1 MATRR
6 YGRYSVD
13 TSREDKVLFPKSSIT
28 KGDLIDYYERIS
40 DRILPHLADRPLV
53 LQRFPDGIDDDGFY
67 QKQASDYFPDWIE
80 TTSVKVASSSSDQD
94 LVVCNNTATLVYL
107 ANQACITLHPWLS
120 RTDRID
126 HPDQLVVDLDPP
138 SDDFQEARS
147 AALHLKALF
156 EELELPSFPKLTGSK
171 GIHVHVPLDRSDD
184 FDEVRSI
191 ARSMMKVLAERHPDT
206 LTTEQRKNKRENRL
220 FLDVGR
226 NAYAQTAVAPY
237 SVRPREGA
245 PVAAPVRWE
254 EFEHAGLDSRS
265 FTIGNVFRRL
275 GQIDD
280 PWQGWRR
287 RARSLRAAKKR
298 LDELEAGSAE
308 NGS

>member
-1 MATRR
+1 MAKRR
-6 YGRYSVD
+6 YGRYTVE
-13 TSREDKVLFPKSSIT
+13 TSKEDKVLFPTDAIT

-40 DRILPHLADRPLV
+40 DHILPHLSDRPLV
-53 LQRFPDGIDDDGFY
+53 LQRFPDGIDEDGFY

-80 TTSVKVASSSSDQD
+80 TTSVNVASSSSDQD
-94 LVVCNNTATLVYL
+94 LVICNNTATLVYL

-138 SDDFQEARS
+138 SDDFEEARS
-147 AALHLKALF
+147 AALQVRALLD
-156 EELELPSFPKLTGSK
+156 ELQLPSFPKLTGSK

-191 ARSMMKVLAERHPDT
+191 ARSMMKVLEDRHSDT
-206 LTTEQRKNKRENRL
+206 LTTEQRKNKRGKRL

-237 SVRPREGA
+237 SVRPRQGA
-245 PVAAPVRWE
+245 PVATPVSWPELERK
-254 EFEHAGLDSRS
+254 GLDSRS
-265 FTIGNVFRRL
+265 FTIGNIFRRL
-275 GQIDD
+275 GQTED
-280 PWQGWRR
+280 PWKGWRR
-287 RARSLRAAKKR
+287 RARSLQPAKER
-298 LDELEAGSAE
+298 LDEL
-308 NGS
+308 NDC

>member
-1 MATRR
+1 MAKRR

-13 TSREDKVLFPKSSIT
+13 TSREDKVLFPKSSIS

-40 DRILPHLADRPLV
+40 DHILPHLSDRPLV
-53 LQRFPDGIDDDGFY
+53 LQRFPDGIGEDGFY
-67 QKQASDYFPDWIE
+67 QKQSSDYFPDWIE
-80 TTSVKVASSSSDQD
+80 TTSVKVASSNGDQD
-94 LVVCNNTATLVYL
+94 LVVCNNTATIVYL
-107 ANQACITLHPWLS
+107 ANQGCITLHPWLS

-138 SDDFQEARS
+138 SDDFEEARS
-147 AALHLKALF
+147 AALRLKALF

-184 FDEVRSI
+184 FDEVRGI
-191 ARSMMKVLAERHPDT
+191 ARSMMKVLADRHPDT
-206 LTTEQRKNKRENRL
+206 LTTEQRKNKRGNRL

-254 EFEHAGLDSRS
+254 ELQQAGLESRS

-280 PWQGWRR
+280 PWEGWRR

-298 LDELEAGSAE
+298 LEAIAASSAE
-308 NGS
+308 EGS

>member
-1 MATRR
+1 MAKRR

-13 TSREDKVLFPKSSIT
+13 TSREDKVLFPKSSIS

-40 DRILPHLADRPLV
+40 DHILPHLSDRPLV
-53 LQRFPDGIDDDGFY
+53 LQRFPDGIGEDGFY
-67 QKQASDYFPDWIE
+67 QKQSSDYFPDWIE
-80 TTSVKVASSSSDQD
+80 TTSVKVASSNGDQD
-94 LVVCNNTATLVYL
+94 LVVCNNTATIVYL
-107 ANQACITLHPWLS
+107 ANQGCITLHPWLS

-138 SDDFQEARS
+138 SDDFEEARS
-147 AALHLKALF
+147 AALRLKALF

-184 FDEVRSI
+184 FDEVRGI
-191 ARSMMKVLAERHPDT
+191 ARSMMKVLADRHPDT
-206 LTTEQRKNKRENRL
+206 LTTEQRKNKRGNRL

-254 EFEHAGLDSRS
+254 ELQQAGLESRS

-280 PWQGWRR
+280 PWEGWRR

-298 LDELEAGSAE
+298 LEAIAASYAE
-308 NGS
+308 DG

>member
-6 YGRYSVD
+6 YGQYSVE

-28 KGDLIDYYERIS
+28 KGDLIEYYERIS
-40 DRILPHLADRPLV
+40 DHILPHLSDRPLV
-53 LQRFPDGIDDDGFY
+53 LQRFPDGIDEEGFY
-67 QKQASDYFPDWIE
+67 QKQASDYFPDWIA
-80 TTSVKVASSSSDQD
+80 TTRVKVASSRSHQD

-107 ANQACITLHPWLS
+107 ANQACISFHPWLS
-120 RTDRID
+120 RTHRID

-138 SDDFQEARS
+138 SDDFEEARS
-147 AALHLKALF
+147 AALDVRALL

-171 GIHVHVPLDRSDD
+171 GIHIHVPLDRSDD
-184 FDEVRSI
+184 FDEVRRI
-191 ARSMMKVLAERHPDT
+191 ARSMMELLADRHSDT
-206 LTTEQRKNKRENRL
+206 LTTEQRKSKRGKRL

-245 PVAAPVRWE
+245 PIAAPVRWE
-254 EFEHAGLDSRS
+254 ELEQAGLDSRF
-265 FTIGNVFRRL
+265 FTIGNIFRRL

-280 PWQGWRR
+280 PWEGWRR

-298 LDELEAGSAE
+298 LEKLATLDRG
-308 NGS
+308 GCR

>member
-1 MATRR
+1 MAKRR

-13 TSREDKVLFPKSSIT
+13 TSREDKVLFPKSSIS

-40 DRILPHLADRPLV
+40 DHILPHLSDRPLV
-53 LQRFPDGIDDDGFY
+53 LQRFPDGIGEDGFY
-67 QKQASDYFPDWIE
+67 QKQSSDYFPDWIE
-80 TTSVKVASSSSDQD
+80 TTSVKVASSNGDQD
-94 LVVCNNTATLVYL
+94 LVVCNNTATIVYL
-107 ANQACITLHPWLS
+107 ANQGCITLHPWLS

-138 SDDFQEARS
+138 SDDFEEARS
-147 AALHLKALF
+147 AALRLKALF

-184 FDEVRSI
+184 FDEVRNI
-191 ARSMMKVLAERHPDT
+191 ARAMMKVLADRHPDT
-206 LTTEQRKNKRENRL
+206 LTTEQRKNKRGNRL

-254 EFEHAGLDSRS
+254 ELQQAGLESRS

-280 PWQGWRR
+280 PWEGWRR

-298 LDELEAGSAE
+298 LEAIAASYAE
-308 NGS
+308 DG

>member
-1 MATRR
+1 MAKRR
-6 YGRYSVD
+6 YGRYTVE
-13 TSREDKVLFPKSSIT
+13 TSKEDKVLFPTDAIT

-40 DRILPHLADRPLV
+40 DHILPHLSDRPLV
-53 LQRFPDGIDDDGFY
+53 LQRFPDGIDEDGFY

-80 TTSVKVASSSSDQD
+80 TTSVNVASSSSDQD
-94 LVVCNNTATLVYL
+94 LVICNNTATLVYL

-138 SDDFQEARS
+138 SDDFEEARS
-147 AALHLKALF
+147 AALQVRALLD
-156 EELELPSFPKLTGSK
+156 ELQLPSFPKLTGSK

-191 ARSMMKVLAERHPDT
+191 ARSMMKVLKDRHSDT
-206 LTTEQRKNKRENRL
+206 LTTEQRKDKRGKRL

-237 SVRPREGA
+237 SVRPRQGA
-245 PVAAPVRWE
+245 PVATPVSWPELERK
-254 EFEHAGLDSRS
+254 GLDSRS
-265 FTIGNVFRRL
+265 FTIGNIFRRL
-275 GQIDD
+275 GQTED
-280 PWQGWRR
+280 PWKGWRR
-287 RARSLRAAKKR
+287 RARSLQPAKER
-298 LDELEAGSAE
+298 LDEL
-308 NGS
+308 NDR

>member
-1 MATRR
+1 MAKRR

-13 TSREDKVLFPKSSIT
+13 TSREDKVLFPKSSIS

-40 DRILPHLADRPLV
+40 DHILPHLSDRPLV
-53 LQRFPDGIDDDGFY
+53 LQRFPDGIGEDGFY
-67 QKQASDYFPDWIE
+67 QKQSSDYFPDWIE
-80 TTSVKVASSSSDQD
+80 TTSVKVASSNGDQD
-94 LVVCNNTATLVYL
+94 LVVCNNTATIVYL
-107 ANQACITLHPWLS
+107 ANQGCITLHPWLS

-138 SDDFQEARS
+138 SDDFEEARS
-147 AALHLKALF
+147 AALRLKALF

-184 FDEVRSI
+184 FDEVRNI
-191 ARSMMKVLAERHPDT
+191 ARAMMKVLADRHPDT
-206 LTTEQRKNKRENRL
+206 LTTEQRKNKRGNRL

-254 EFEHAGLDSRS
+254 ELQQAGLESRS

-280 PWQGWRR
+280 PWEGWRR

-298 LDELEAGSAE
+298 LEAIAASSAE
-308 NGS
+308 EG